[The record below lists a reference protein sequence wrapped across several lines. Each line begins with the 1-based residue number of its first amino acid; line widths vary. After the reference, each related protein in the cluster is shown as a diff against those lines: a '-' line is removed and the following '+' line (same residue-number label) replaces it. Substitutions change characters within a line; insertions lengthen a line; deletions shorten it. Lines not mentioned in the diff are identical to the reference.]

1 MRKFVVAF
9 LLLII
14 GPGVLA
20 QSLATS
26 LIPGDAHSLALGG
39 IDTDVRMEEG
49 MDVRASFGMW
59 APSNAEST
67 VFGLKLSYGMSGR
80 LAAGLELS
88 SIKGRQY
95 NITDDSGFIKDTYSP
110 SDTYFGAFGDMRL
123 KGGFS
128 VGARLKCAISDI
140 GNDASGFAAIGI
152 LTGNY
157 NNDALNAGFSLQA
170 GSPVRYGS
178 RSYSTPLLAKADAS
192 YSFRSLTGLCELG
205 YEAVSRSFL
214 GAVGAQYALN
224 EVFCAR
230 AGYHFGKLIPSFL
243 SLGLGISYRGLG
255 ISAAYLLPGSN
266 IGNTFVITVSCCL

>member
-1 MRKFVVAF
+1 MKKFVIAF
-9 LLLII
+9 LLSVAAQS
-14 GPGVLA
+14 VLA
-20 QSLATS
+20 QSLVTS
-26 LIPGDAHSLALGG
+26 LIPVDAQSLALGG
-39 IDTDVRMEEG
+39 IDTGVRMKEG
-49 MDVRASFGMW
+49 MDVRAGFGMW

-95 NITDDSGFIKDTYSP
+95 NITDDSGFIKDKYSP
-110 SDTYFGAFGDMRL
+110 SDTYFGAFGEMRL
-123 KGGFS
+123 DAGFS

-140 GNDASGFAAIGI
+140 GNDASGFAVIGI
-152 LTGNY
+152 LNGSY
-157 NNDALNAGFSLQA
+157 KNDALTAGLSLQA
-170 GSPVRYGS
+170 GSPIRYGPQ
-178 RSYSTPLLAKADAS
+178 SYSTPLLAKADAS

-214 GAVGAQYALN
+214 GSIGAQYALN
-224 EVFCAR
+224 DVFSAR

-255 ISAAYLLPGSN
+255 LSAAYLLPGSN